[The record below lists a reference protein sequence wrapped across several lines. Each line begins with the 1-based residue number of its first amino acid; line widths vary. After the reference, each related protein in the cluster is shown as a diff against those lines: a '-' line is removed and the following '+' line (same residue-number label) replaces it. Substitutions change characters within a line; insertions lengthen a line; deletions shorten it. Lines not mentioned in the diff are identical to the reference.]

1 MLAAAIVIGVI
12 AVIGVLF
19 GYMLWEARGLTIT
32 EEEVVLERLP
42 SSFDGVRLFFITD
55 FHRRML
61 TQQHMSQL
69 EQHEKAELVLVGG
82 DMIERGVPLEQ
93 CLYNMSCLRQY
104 APVIAV
110 HGNHDYKVDI
120 RKLDD
125 DLRDIG
131 VKLLDNEA
139 MRLEQSGEFIWIAG
153 WDDFS
158 SGRTDIRLAMSEPR
172 GEPHC
177 TIVLTHDPLS
187 LRGVDVKDI
196 DLVLS
201 GHTHGGQIC
210 VPGYGPLRTGKFYRK
225 YLAGWY
231 DFQDEA
237 NRRTKLFISRGF
249 GTSHLPFRLNSKPEA
264 HFIILRSGAKA
275 SVS

>member
-1 MLAAAIVIGVI
+1 MIAAAVVIGVV
-12 AVIGVLF
+12 AIGVLF

-32 EEEVVLERLP
+32 EEVVVLERLP

-55 FHRRML
+55 FHRRIV
-61 TQQHMSQL
+61 TEQHLSEL
-69 EQHEKAELVLVGG
+69 ARHEKAELVLVGG
-82 DMIERGVPLEQ
+82 DMIERGVPLER
-93 CLYNMSCLRQY
+93 CLHNMGCLRRY
-104 APVIAV
+104 APVIGV
-110 HGNHDYKVDI
+110 HGNHDYKTDI
-120 RKLDD
+120 RKLDEN
-125 DLRDIG
+125 LRDIG

-139 MRLEQSGEFIWIAG
+139 MRLEQGGEFIWMAG
-153 WDDFS
+153 WDDYS

-172 GEPHC
+172 SEPHC

-187 LRGVDVKDI
+187 LRGVDVSGI

-210 VPGYGPLRTGKFYRK
+210 VPGYGPVRTGKYYRK

-231 DFQDEA
+231 DYRDDA

-264 HFIILRSGAKA
+264 HFITLRSSAKTT
-275 SVS
+275 VS